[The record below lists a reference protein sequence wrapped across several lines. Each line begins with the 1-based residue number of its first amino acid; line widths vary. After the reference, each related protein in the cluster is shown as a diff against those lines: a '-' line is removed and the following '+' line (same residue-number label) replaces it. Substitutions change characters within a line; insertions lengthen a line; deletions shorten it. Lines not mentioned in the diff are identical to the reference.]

1 MTTMITSVLV
11 GDESL
16 LVTCGDTLR
25 ERGHT
30 IRAVVSRDTT
40 VTNWARENG
49 VAVFAT
55 GADMA
60 ANLGAGA
67 VDWLFS
73 IANLKVLADDVLG
86 VARDGAV
93 NFHDGPLPRYAGL
106 NTPVWALLA
115 GEKSHAVTWHLIT
128 PGIDEG
134 DILVQEQVEID
145 PSETAYSLNAKCY
158 GAGADSFGNV
168 LDQIETGV
176 LKRRPQD
183 LAQRTYFGRYDR
195 PEAGGMIDPTQAGA
209 KIMRLVRALDF
220 GAYWNPLCVAKIDLG
235 NGHIAAVGNAATA
248 TASYTGAPGTV
259 LERGSDSIVIA
270 TGSHAVRLGG
280 LRTLD
285 GFEVPLP
292 EKGTVLPALDVERQ
306 AYFAETVASMAP
318 SDARARR
325 AFKEY
330 MAAHLDLVTASRGE
344 ADWRALPMAG
354 TVTPETLATAVLAFA
369 HISCESDGKDIAL
382 ALGGD
387 RALCMDWLPIG
398 TKSNVIADIA
408 QDMREVLA
416 ERKKLGPV
424 ARDIVLRIPDLA
436 PLDTPDIGVSFQNTP
451 LDGTAICLSQTDD
464 ALTLFYDAARLSAAA
479 ADIVADRITAI
490 LKALDNAATIA
501 DLPRMSDRERSL
513 MVRDWNATG
522 RDYEPV
528 TMHGAFAAQVA
539 RTPDAIALIHE
550 DQKFTYADL
559 LQNAEAMAARLQDA
573 GVKRGDRVGLHLH
586 RGPDMVASAMGIL
599 MAGAAYVPMDPDYP
613 ADRIAHYQNDSGAS
627 VVLSQTDL
635 ADQLPEGQTTVIKVD
650 EAPGD
655 DGRLP
660 AYADP
665 GVGPEDL
672 AYLIYTSGSTGT
684 PKGVMVEHRNLANF
698 FVGMDEKLAP
708 DTGGVWMAVTSM
720 AFDISVLEIFY
731 TLARGYTVV
740 LAGDGPRAAVSGGPI
755 RLPGHDLNF
764 NLYYWGNDGGI
775 GRDKYS
781 LLLDGARFADEHGF
795 NAVWTPERHFHAFGG
810 PYPNPSVTGAAVA
823 AVTRNLSVRAGS
835 CVAPLHHTARIAE
848 EWSVI
853 DNLTNGRAG
862 LALASGWQP
871 DDFVL
876 RPENTPPDNKPAMY
890 QAIEDLRKLWRGQP
904 VAFPTKDGGTF
915 DVLTQPRPVS
925 PEIPIWVT
933 TAGNPDTW
941 REAGEI
947 GAHVLTHLLGQTI
960 DEVEEKIAIYHDA
973 LRDAGHDPDD
983 FQVTVMLHTFL
994 ADDRE
999 TARAAAREPMK
1010 DYLRSAAGLI
1020 KQYAWAFPA
1029 FKKPKGVNDPVDVD
1043 LRDLDNDTLEAI
1055 LDFAFE
1061 RYFEDAGMFGTVD
1074 DGVKRAEQLRRIGV
1088 TEVACLIDYGIDH
1101 DTVMEGLKPLA
1112 EVLARTKVPVSLDPK
1127 DFSIAAQIVRHGV
1140 THLQC
1145 TPSMARIL
1153 AMVDEARLALSGVK
1167 TILLGGEALPADLAA
1182 DLGRAAQARIL
1193 NMYGPTETTIWS
1205 TVSPVAPDDHSTGA
1219 LGIGKPIANTSV
1231 YVLGEDGQPTPVG
1244 VAGEL
1249 CIGGH
1254 GVTRGYWQRE
1264 DLTAERFPK
1273 DPFYGETGLSP
1284 LDPEPRMYRTGD
1296 LARWR
1301 ADGSL
1306 DFLGRSDFQ
1315 VKIRGQRIELGEI
1328 ETAMAAYP
1336 GVSQAVVKPHE
1347 DALAG
1352 YVTGTGRIDTR
1363 ALRQQLAATLPEAM
1377 VPAHVLQ
1384 IDTVPLTPNKKID
1397 RKALPDP
1404 TGDAADHV
1412 EPAWGTSQSP
1422 VAKEIAAIW
1431 SRILG
1436 VGTIRAQ
1443 DNFFNIGGHSLLAV
1457 QAHREI
1463 RDTLGL
1469 DKLSI
1474 TDIFRFPTLAAL
1486 AAHISGQATHGE
1498 DTPPPA
1504 ATSGQGPAADERA
1517 STMSKRR
1524 MMRAN
1529 RTRKG

>member
-1 MTTMITSVLV
+1 MTTTFTCVLV

-25 ERGHT
+25 ERGNT
-30 IRAVVSRDTT
+30 ILAVVSRDRT
-40 VTNWARENG
+40 VTNWARRHDLT
-49 VAVFAT
+49 VFAN

-60 ANLGAGA
+60 ANLGTGA
-67 VDWLFS
+67 ADWLFS
-73 IANLKVLADDVLG
+73 IANLKVLGADVLA
-86 VARDGAV
+86 VARDGAI
-93 NFHDGPLPRYAGL
+93 NFHDGPLPKYAGL
-106 NTPVWALLA
+106 NIPVWALLA
-115 GEKSHAVTWHLIT
+115 GERSHAVTWHLMT
-128 PGIDEG
+128 PGVDEG

-158 GAGADSFGNV
+158 GAGADSFV
-168 LDQIETGV
+168 AVVDQIETGV
-176 LKRRPQD
+176 LNRRPQD
-183 LAQRTYFGRYDR
+183 LARRQYFRAYDR
-195 PEAGGMIDPTQAGA
+195 PDAGAMIDPAETGA

-248 TASYTGAPGTV
+248 TNPQTGSPGTV

-270 TGSHAVRLGG
+270 TGSHPVRLGG

-292 EKGTVLPALDVERQ
+292 DKGAVVPALDARRRK
-306 AYFAETVASMAP
+306 YFAETVGSMAP
-318 SDARARR
+318 SDTVARR
-325 AFKEY
+325 ALKEY
-330 MAAHLDLVTASRGE
+330 QAAHLVLVAPLRGQ
-344 ADWRALPMAG
+344 ADWRAVPMSA
-354 TVTPETLATAVLAFA
+354 TVAPEILVTAVLAFA

-382 ALGGD
+382 ALAGE
-387 RALCMDWLPIG
+387 RPLCMDWLPVG
-398 TKSNVIADIA
+398 TKTNIVAEIT
-408 QDMREVLA
+408 QDVGKTLA
-416 ERKKLGPV
+416 ERKTLGPV

-436 PLDTPDIGVSFQNTP
+436 PLDTPDIGVSFEDTP
-451 LDGTAICLSQTDD
+451 LDGTAICLCQTERG
-464 ALTLFYDAARLSAAA
+464 LRLLYDAARLSAQA
-479 ADIVADRITAI
+479 ADIIADRISAI
-490 LKALDNAATIA
+490 VPALVDAKTID
-501 DLPRMSDRERSL
+501 DLPRMSARERDL
-513 MVRDWNATG
+513 MLREWNSTG
-522 RDYEPV
+522 QDYDAV
-528 TMHGAFAAQVA
+528 TMHGAFAAQVT
-539 RTPDAIALIHE
+539 RTPDKVALIHE
-550 DQKFTYADL
+550 DREMTYAEL
-559 LQNAEAMAARLQDA
+559 LQSAEAMAARLQAA
-573 GVKRGDRVGLHLH
+573 GVQRGDRVGLHLH
-586 RGPDMVASAMGIL
+586 RGPAMVASAMGIL

-635 ADQLPEGQTTVIKVD
+635 AEQLPQGELTVIKVD

-655 DGRLP
+655 GDSLP
-660 AYADP
+660 VYSDP
-665 GVGPEDL
+665 GVEPEDV

-684 PKGVMVEHRNLANF
+684 PKGVMVEHRNVANF
-698 FVGMDEKLAP
+698 FLGMDRKLAP
-708 DTGGVWMAVTSM
+708 NTGGVWMAVTSM

-890 QAIEDLRKLWRGQP
+890 QAIDDLRKLWRGQP

-925 PEIPIWVT
+925 KEIPIWVT

-960 DEVEEKIAIYHDA
+960 DEVEGKIAIYHQA

-983 FQVTVMLHTFL
+983 FDVTVMLHTFL
-994 ADDRE
+994 AEDRE
-999 TARAAAREPMK
+999 TARATAREPMK
-1010 DYLRSAAGLI
+1010 EYLRSAAGLI

-1055 LDFAFE
+1055 LEFAFE
-1061 RYFEDAGMFGTVD
+1061 RYFEDAGMFGTVE
-1074 DGVKRAEQLRRIGV
+1074 DGVKRAGQLRRIGV
-1088 TEVACLIDYGIDH
+1088 TEIACLIDYGIDH
-1101 DTVMEGLKPLA
+1101 DTVMEGLEPLA
-1112 EVLARTKVPVSLDPK
+1112 KVLARVKEPVSLDPK

-1153 AMVDEARLALSGVK
+1153 AMVDESRLALSGVN

-1182 DLGRAAQARIL
+1182 DLGRATRARIL

-1264 DLTAERFPK
+1264 ELTAKRFPK
-1273 DPFYGETGLSP
+1273 DPLYGETGLAP
-1284 LDPEPRMYRTGD
+1284 LDPQPRMYRTGD

-1377 VPAHVLQ
+1377 VPAHILQ
-1384 IDTVPLTPNKKID
+1384 IDAVPLTPNKKID

-1404 TGDAADHV
+1404 TGEAMDQH

-1422 VAKEIAAIW
+1422 VAREIAAIW

-1463 RDTLGL
+1463 RETLGL

-1486 AAHISGQATHGE
+1486 AAHISGQSTNGDE
-1498 DTPPPA
+1498 PPSPV
-1504 ATSGQGPAADERA
+1504 SRGRGPAADERA

-1529 RTRKG
+1529 RARKV

>member
-1 MTTMITSVLV
+1 MSNTFSCVLI
-11 GDESL
+11 GEESL
-16 LVTCGDTLR
+16 LVTCGEALR
-25 ERGHT
+25 ERRNT
-30 IRAVVSRDTT
+30 ISAVVSRDAT
-40 VTNWARENG
+40 VTTWANRLG
-49 VAVFAT
+49 VPVYPDNSAMRDA
-55 GADMA
+55 
-60 ANLGAGA
+60 LGKGA
-67 VDWLFS
+67 VEWLFS
-73 IANLKVLADDVLG
+73 IANLKVLGPEILDV
-86 VARDGAV
+86 ASDGAI

-115 GEKSHAVTWHLIT
+115 GERDYSVTWHLIEA
-128 PGIDEG
+128 GIDEG
-134 DILVQEQVEID
+134 DILVQEHLEID
-145 PSETAYSLNAKCY
+145 PGETAYSLNAKCY
-158 GAGADSFGNV
+158 GAAADSFGDV
-168 LDQIETGV
+168 LDQIQTGV
-176 LKRRPQD
+176 LNRTPQD
-183 LAQRTYFGRYDR
+183 FSARTYFGRLDR
-195 PEAGGMIDPTQAGA
+195 PEAGGVINPGDNGA
-209 KIMRLVRALDF
+209 AIIRVVRALDF

-235 NGHIAAVGNAATA
+235 NGNIAAVGNAAPA
-248 TASYTGAPGTV
+248 TSTQAAEPGTV
-259 LERGSDSIVIA
+259 LERGSNSIVIA
-270 TGSHAVRLGG
+270 TASHPVRLGG

-285 GFEVPLP
+285 GAEVALP
-292 EKGTVLPALDVERQ
+292 DVGEILPQRDEARSAE
-306 AYFAETVASMAP
+306 FAAIVTATAP
-318 SDARARR
+318 SDAIARR
-325 AFKEY
+325 AFREY
-330 MAAHLDLVTASRGE
+330 QAAHLALVTPSKGK
-344 ADWRALPMAG
+344 ADWCAIPLALNA
-354 TVTPETLATAVLAFA
+354 TPEATATAALAFA
-369 HISCESDGKDIAL
+369 HISCESDGKHIAL
-382 ALGGD
+382 ALDGD
-387 RALCMDWLPIG
+387 PAFCMDWLPIG
-398 TKSNVIADIA
+398 ASSQNIAEIMQSA
-408 QDMREVLA
+408 RETLA
-416 ERKKLGPV
+416 NRAKLGPV
-424 ARDIVLRIPDLA
+424 ARDIALRIPDLA
-436 PLDTPDIGVSFQNTP
+436 PLDTPDIAVSLGDATV
-451 LDGTAICLSQTDD
+451 GEAAMCLCRSDER
-464 ALTLFYDAARLSAAA
+464 LTLNYNAARMSADAAQ
-479 ADIVADRITAI
+479 IFADRIVAI
-490 LKALDNAATIA
+490 LNALETAETIA
-501 DLPRMSDRERSL
+501 DLPHLSPREREL
-513 MVRDWNATG
+513 VLHDWNATG
-522 RDYEPV
+522 RDYTPT
-528 TMHGAFAAQVA
+528 TMHAAFAEQVK
-539 RTPDAIALIHE
+539 RTPDAVALIHE
-550 DQKFTYADL
+550 DKKTTYAELADRA
-559 LQNAEAMAARLQDA
+559 QAMAARLQAA
-573 GVKRGDRVGLHLH
+573 GVSRGDRVGLHLR
-586 RGPDMVASAMGIL
+586 RGPEMVASAMGIL

-613 ADRIAHYQNDSGAS
+613 ADRIAHYQNDSGAE
-627 VVLSQTDL
+627 VVLTQSNL
-635 ADQLPEGQTTVIKVD
+635 ADQLPDSAAQIIKVD
-650 EAPGD
+650 EAPGED
-655 DGRLP
+655 STLL
-660 AYADP
+660 AYTDP
-665 GVGPEDL
+665 GVEPEDL

-684 PKGVMVEHRNLANF
+684 PKGVMVEHRNVANF
-698 FVGMDEKLAP
+698 FLGMDEKLAP

-731 TLARGYTVV
+731 TLARGYTIV

-755 RLPGHDLNF
+755 RLPGRDLDF

-775 GRDKYS
+775 GRDKYA

-795 NAVWTPERHFHAFGG
+795 NAIWTPERHFHAFGG

-890 QAIEDLRKLWRGQP
+890 QAIEDLRKLWRGEA
-904 VAFPTKDGGTF
+904 VAFPTKDGGSF

-947 GAHVLTHLLGQTI
+947 GANVLTHLLGQSI
-960 DEVEEKIAIYHDA
+960 DEIEGKIAIYHKA
-973 LRDAGHDPDD
+973 LRDAGHNPDD

-999 TARAAAREPMK
+999 TARATAREPMK
-1010 DYLRSAAGLI
+1010 AYLRSAAGLI

-1029 FKKPKGVNDPVDVD
+1029 FKKPKGVNSPVDVD
-1043 LRDLDNDTLEAI
+1043 LRDLDSETLEAI
-1055 LDFAFE
+1055 LDFAFD
-1061 RYFEDAGMFGTVD
+1061 RYFEDAGIFGTVE
-1074 DGVKRAEQLRRIGV
+1074 DGVDRAEQLRRIGV

-1112 EVLARTKVPVSLDPK
+1112 QVLARTKEPVTLDPK

-1153 AMVDEARLALSGVK
+1153 AMVDESRLALSGVK
-1167 TILLGGEALPADLAA
+1167 TMMLGGEALSADLAA
-1182 DLGRAAQARIL
+1182 DLGRATRARIL

-1205 TVSPVAPDDHSTGA
+1205 TVSPVAPDEHTTGA
-1219 LGIGKPIANTSV
+1219 LGIGKPIVNTSV

-1264 DLTAERFPK
+1264 EMTADRFPP
-1273 DPFYGETGLSP
+1273 DPFANLTGLAP

-1301 ADGSL
+1301 ADGTL

-1336 GVSQAVVKPHE
+1336 GVNQAVVKPHE

-1352 YVTGTGRIDTR
+1352 YVTGTSRIDTR
-1363 ALRQQLAATLPEAM
+1363 ALRQHLSATLPEAM
-1377 VPAHVLQ
+1377 VPAHILQ
-1384 IDTVPLTPNKKID
+1384 IDAVPLTPNKKID

-1404 TGDAADHV
+1404 TGDSASEVA

-1463 RDTLGL
+1463 RSALNL
-1469 DKLSI
+1469 DNLSI

-1486 AAHISGQATHGE
+1486 AAHISGQSMRGDE
-1498 DTPPPA
+1498 TPPP
-1504 ATSGQGPAADERA
+1504 SGHSGVAPVERA
-1517 STMSKRR
+1517 NTMSKRR
-1524 MMRAN
+1524 EMRAN
-1529 RTRKG
+1529 RSRKG